1 MSSVEPGSTTV
12 DEGRRADFSSFY
24 DATHGAAYSLALRIT
39 GEAAAATTACEAAY
53 IEYWRANPGAAPLS
67 LAGQTAFLQVVRSEA
82 LHVRNPAEPK
92 AGIPRSDTAQ
102 LSYTQAEL
110 VRAGL
115 QKLDPF
121 TRRSLE
127 LAYFGG
133 LAVAEIAEIVG
144 RTAIEIR
151 QALRTAL
158 LGLGTIAPPPEET
171 GR

>member
-1 MSSVEPGSTTV
+1 M
-12 DEGRRADFSSFY
+12 DEGRRADFPSFY
-24 DATHGAAYSLALRIT
+24 DATCGAAYSLALRIT
-39 GEAAAATTACEAAY
+39 GEAASATTACEAAY
-53 IEYWRANPGAAPLS
+53 IGYWGANPGAAAIS
-67 LAGQTAFLQVVRSEA
+67 IFGQTAFLQVVRSEA
-82 LHVRNPAEPK
+82 LRFRNPAEPK
-92 AGIPRSDTAQ
+92 AGIRRSDTAQ

-133 LAVAEIAEIVG
+133 VAVADIAEIVG
-144 RTAIEIR
+144 GTAIEIR

-158 LGLGTIAPPPEET
+158 LSLGTVAPPPEVTE
-171 GR
+171 R